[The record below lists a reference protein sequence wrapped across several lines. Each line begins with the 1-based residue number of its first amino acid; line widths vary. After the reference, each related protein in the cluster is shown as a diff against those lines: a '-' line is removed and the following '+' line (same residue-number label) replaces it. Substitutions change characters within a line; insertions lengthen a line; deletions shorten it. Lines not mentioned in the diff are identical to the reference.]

1 MSKSFIN
8 RIETVDI
15 NKLTELK
22 KTNKLLCLYD
32 SKINSLDKYLI
43 TSNKLDISILK
54 NLTMFV
60 SNNGCL
66 LAKANQRYPEGNK
79 PALQGSSAS
88 NPPII
93 ILNKLNAES
102 INLIKSDSVL
112 KSPLKYNISIIFIG
126 SELEYNMLY

>member
-22 KTNKLLCLYD
+22 KTNKILCLYD

-43 TSNKLDISILK
+43 TSNKLDITILK

-60 SNNGCL
+60 SNN
-66 LAKANQRYPEGNK
+66 
-79 PALQGSSAS
+79 GSSAS

-93 ILNKLNAES
+93 ILNKLNTES

-126 SELEYNMLY
+126 SELEYNMLYKN